1 MDAKTAIA
9 ELGQP
14 GRFPREALAWTQANW
29 PAVSA
34 DAVALCTAVT
44 EGRDESPEA
53 ENALF
58 FLLHAGAAARATE
71 LHAPLCNLLLDPEL
85 AEQILND
92 GLTEHVSA
100 LLTATFDG
108 DAAPLLS
115 VAESTSADMF
125 ACAGALT
132 AMAWLAAEGHLPRD
146 LVVAMLRRVHE
157 TLIPEEDA
165 LALSWAEAVAAL
177 QITELEGDARDL
189 FATHIPRGVATLKEF
204 LEDVSAVR
212 RGVTPN
218 PIFDRA
224 NAAPL
229 EDAVAALETWRF
241 EVPSEDAGP
250 EPAGEGWIARDVGEP
265 WMNPTRH
272 VGRNDPCPC
281 GSGKKYKKCCLPA

>member
-108 DAAPLLS
+108 D
-115 VAESTSADMF
+115 
-125 ACAGALT
+125 ALT